1 MQLEIRKYLF
11 DVLQAAEN
19 IEEFTRQ
26 MTYAD
31 YDTNRMV
38 QAAVEREFEI
48 IGEALSRIKKL
59 DSSFLDHISEYQ
71 RIIGFRNV
79 ITHGY
84 DALDLELVWDA
95 IRNHLPRLKQ
105 QARQLLDEQRR

>member
-1 MQLEIRKYLF
+1 MQLEIRKHLF
-11 DVLQAAEN
+11 DILQATKN

-26 MTYAD
+26 MTYVD
-31 YDTNRMV
+31 YGANRMV

-59 DSSFLDHISEYQ
+59 DSSFLEHISEYQ

-84 DALDLELVWDA
+84 DAIDLELVWDA
-95 IRNHLPRLKQ
+95 VKNHLTTLKEEVQ
-105 QARQLLDEQRR
+105 ELLNM